1 MRDELVKISE
11 SGQGAAHTALG
22 KTQNVFCQAT
32 RGIDIRL
39 AALDQQSAQ
48 AAFNDQL
55 HLLCDH
61 CRIVNFELAKQFMGI
76 GQRSLL
82 LLLGQLMDRM
92 LRVRIKST
100 GGNKQAAGITMVA
113 YAGGQRGVAG
123 QQLLLRA
130 ERLVQ

>member
-48 AAFNDQL
+48 AAFAISSI
-55 HLLCDH
+55 CFAT
-61 CRIVNFELAKQFMGI
+61 IAG
-76 GQRSLL
+76 S
-82 LLLGQLMDRM
+82 
-92 LRVRIKST
+92 ST
-100 GGNKQAAGITMVA
+100 SSWLSSSWV
-113 YAGGQRGVAG
+113 
-123 QQLLLRA
+123 
-130 ERLVQ
+130 

>member
-11 SGQGAAHTALG
+11 SGQGTAHTALG

-61 CRIVNFELAKQFMGI
+61 CWIVNFELAKQFMGI

-100 GGNKQAAGITMVA
+100 GGNKQATDGC
-113 YAGGQRGVAG
+113 
-123 QQLLLRA
+123 LRRWSA
-130 ERLVQ
+130 RRSGPAASAPR

>member
-55 HLLCDH
+55 HLLCD
-61 CRIVNFELAKQFMGI
+61 LAG
-76 GQRSLL
+76 S
-82 LLLGQLMDRM
+82 
-92 LRVRIKST
+92 ST
-100 GGNKQAAGITMVA
+100 SSWLSSSWV
-113 YAGGQRGVAG
+113 
-123 QQLLLRA
+123 
-130 ERLVQ
+130 

>member
-61 CRIVNFELAKQFMGI
+61 CWIVNFELAKQFMSV

-82 LLLGQLMDRM
+82 LLLSKLMDRM
-92 LRVRIKST
+92 LGVRIERT
-100 GGNKQAAGITMVA
+100 GSNKQAAWIAMIA
-113 YAGGQRGVAG
+113 HACGQRSITR
-123 QQLLLRA
+123 QQFLLRA
-130 ERLVQ
+130 